1 MSIYV
6 SIPPRHRNIGSGLG
20 GIFSSLKQFVKPLFS
35 KTKDIFLKPLAKEGI
50 NLLTDTARGVLE
62 GEKPSEALK
71 KNFQKSK
78 KRVIKKGKKGIKKIL
93 KNQQKTTAGKGKGK
107 GKGKK
112 KKTKKIQKKS
122 KKRSSVPKS
131 IFDNYT

>member
-107 GKGKK
+107 

>member
-93 KNQQKTTAGKGKGK
+93 KNQQKTTAGKGNG
-107 GKGKK
+107 K

>member
-6 SIPPRHRNIGSGLG
+6 SIPPRHRNIGSGFG
-20 GIFSSLKQFVKPLFS
+20 GIFSSLKQFVKPLLS
-35 KTKDIFLKPLAKEGI
+35 KTKDVFLKPLAKEGI
-50 NLLTDTARGVLE
+50 TLLTDTARDVLE
-62 GEKPSEALK
+62 GQKPSESLQ

-78 KRVIKKGKKGIKKIL
+78 KRVIKKGKKAVKKAL
-93 KNQQKTTAGKGKGK
+93 KTTAGKGKGK
-107 GKGKK
+107 KK
-112 KKTKKIQKKS
+112 KKSSPKKGNSTKKKS